1 MQSSRSLRSLG
12 HLTAPR
18 LCYRKATAP
27 SNAAYCGV
35 SSKKYMKIRF
45 SEVKEKVSTSL
56 GIYEIYANNDIQLK
70 DGIAKI

>member
-35 SSKKYMKIRF
+35 SLPLCSYLFDCGGVGNRG
-45 SEVKEKVSTSL
+45 ETWKVVNTNKGLRICSS
-56 GIYEIYANNDIQLK
+56 GN
-70 DGIAKI
+70 